1 MSHPQDWTL
10 RAQAEAV
17 RKGDLSARE
26 LLEVTLERL
35 KERDAAINSTPVLFD
50 DESRAMLAQAPAGP
64 LHGVPITVKDMYALP
79 WRAARNGTTTDLI
92 PASASGPFRNLRDA
106 GAIVVGV
113 ANQHELGMGS
123 TGIYSAYGPMRNP
136 WDHGRC
142 AGGSSGGSAA
152 AVSARLVAGSL
163 GSDSGGSTRI
173 PASYCGVVGL
183 KITYAAVPYDGY
195 FGSSTTF
202 SAPGLLARDGGD
214 ARMLASALL
223 NRPLSAQSGSGLR
236 VGIVRDPYW
245 NDTDTSVGDTCELAM
260 RNAGWHVSEVRVEHL
275 ELAGA
280 AYLGRLVAEIG
291 LLPTDLLA
299 TLSQPSRALALAGML
314 APARFVPRADRVRA
328 AVRASL
334 AKVLQM
340 VDFIAWPSTPTCAPP
355 LDDPWVTLPSGRTTA
370 DLANV
375 RQSCLANLSGVPS
388 ISIPVGLSASG
399 LPVGLQL
406 IAPWGNESRLLDAAE
421 HLERSSD
428 RAFVNLVPPMAR

>member
-10 RAQAEAV
+10 RDQAEAV
-17 RKGDLSARE
+17 RRGELSAKE

-35 KERDAAINSTPVLFD
+35 KQRDPSINSTPVIFD
-50 DESRAMLAQAPAGP
+50 EESRAMLAQAPAGP

-79 WRAARNGTTTDLI
+79 WRAARNGTTADLI
-92 PASASGPFRNLRDA
+92 PASASGPFRSLRDA
-106 GAIVVGV
+106 GAVVVGI

-123 TGIYSAYGPMRNP
+123 TGIYSAYGPMHNP
-136 WDHGRC
+136 WDHDRC

-183 KITYAAVPYDGY
+183 KVTYGAVPYDGY

-202 SAPGLLARDGGD
+202 SAPGVLARDGGD

-223 NRPLSAQSGSGLR
+223 RRPLTAQSGSGLR
-236 VGIVRDPYW
+236 IGIVRDPFW
-245 NDTDTSVGDTCELAM
+245 GDTDTSVGDVCERAL
-260 RNAGWHVSEVRVEHL
+260 RDAGWHISEIHIEHL

-280 AYLGRLVAEIG
+280 AFLGRLVAEVG
-291 LLPTDLLA
+291 LLPPELLA
-299 TLSQPSRALALAGML
+299 TLSQPTRALAHAGVL

-328 AVRASL
+328 AIRDSL
-334 AKVLQM
+334 AKVLHL
-340 VDFIAWPSTPTCAPP
+340 VDFVAWPSTPSSAPP
-355 LDDPWVTLPSGRTTA
+355 LDDPWVTLPSGRTTT
-370 DLANV
+370 DLANI

-428 RAFVNLVPPMAR
+428 RAFVDLTPPMAR